1 MADKHI
7 AVSCCA
13 HCPASWRDDEGD
25 CCSMPVGLVTRL
37 DPDRLLEAPPTDCP
51 LRQGRVIL
59 FLNEKREG

>member
-7 AVSCCA
+7 AVSGCVN
-13 HCPASWRDDEGD
+13 CPAETAGLRCALSEGVRTT
-25 CCSMPVGLVTRL
+25 SHPYK
-37 DPDRLLEAPPTDCP
+37 PAPADCP